1 MNSKQKKEQNRK
13 PFFAKW
19 ANVPFAPAK
28 WPFFYGWM
36 IVAVATLSI
45 VCSVPGQTAGV
56 GVFTN
61 HIIDTLGMT
70 RDELSL
76 AYMVGTLTSGFI
88 LPFSGR
94 LLDIIGVRLM
104 SLCVS
109 VGLAVS
115 LLILS
120 QVDRLAE
127 MLKAFF
133 HSVSAGIPG
142 IETLAEV
149 LSRFFPSGLS
159 VGAAAALACLLFC
172 SAFTVLTLC
181 FESQEEADLNLNPA
195 AVWSSNQD
203 RAIGDQRRKF
213 LR

>member
-1 MNSKQKKEQNRK
+1 M
-13 PFFAKW
+13 A
-19 ANVPFAPAK
+19 V
-28 WPFFYGWM
+28 FYGWM

-133 HSVSAGIPG
+133 SFRFGRDSRHRNAGRGAVPIFPLRPVGWRSCG
-142 IETLAEV
+142 IGV
-149 LSRFFPSGLS
+149 F
-159 VGAAAALACLLFC
+159 
-172 SAFTVLTLC
+172 
-181 FESQEEADLNLNPA
+181 AD
-195 AVWSSNQD
+195 S
-203 RAIGDQRRKF
+203 F
-213 LR
+213 LRPGQYDHRRPGGDGTLV